1 MISARIGDT
10 DWHLTAIRSSR
21 EGHACDHCGRRL
33 KHLYDVTNPRTGEA
47 LTVGRGCCKKVTGW
61 TLAAAEAARLL
72 RHAQEQARQAAV
84 WAEFTAAHPDGAR
97 AVEQDAADWRP
108 AFPGQANLAAH
119 FRWQVSRGAITRN
132 GWAHRLDV
140 YLREHRPRHTP

>member
-10 DWHLTAIRSSR
+10 DWNLTAIRSSR
-21 EGHACDHCGRRL
+21 EGQRCDHCGRLL
-33 KHLYDVTNPRTGEA
+33 KHLYDVTNARTGQA

-72 RHAQEQARQAAV
+72 RHAEQEAREAAV

-97 AVEQDAADWRP
+97 TVEQDAATWRP
-108 AFPGQANLAAH
+108 AWRGQANFAAH
-119 FRWQVSRGAITRN
+119 FRWQVSRGAISRN
-132 GWAHRLDV
+132 GWADRLAL
-140 YLREHRPRHTP
+140 YLREHRHQQAA